1 MEVASKMQKIITI
14 VGISILVLVVIIM
27 GIFIFNRDSKSK
39 QGSINVDY
47 GFFDKLLYITNALPI
62 GDEMGKSL
70 EAKDIQENVEEY
82 LEFSLKEE
90 KGKNAKFEIYLKKL
104 DVSKEIDSNYI
115 KLYLTDMNN
124 KAVSGFESNIIPT
137 FNSLNVSKE
146 SGTDKVLYQGKIK
159 ALEEQKYKLRVWLA
173 DASAIEKEKKEFKM
187 ELGVRVY

>member
-1 MEVASKMQKIITI
+1 MASKMHKIITV
-14 VGISILVLVVIIM
+14 VGISILVLVVIIV

-39 QGSINVDY
+39 QGSINIDY
-47 GFFDKLLYITNALPI
+47 GSFDKLLYITNALPI

-70 EAKDIQENVEEY
+70 EEKDIQENVEEY

-104 DVSKEIDSNYI
+104 GVSKEIDSNYI
-115 KLYLTDMNN
+115 KLYLTDMND

-137 FNSLNVSKE
+137 YNSLNISKE